1 MENEEK
7 VEVIEMSEISNLP
20 FGITQEE
27 FETQEELIDVNES
40 EVDVNATNQNE

>member
-7 VEVIEMSEISNLP
+7 VEEIEMSEISNLP

-27 FETQEELIDVNES
+27 FETQEELVEVS
-40 EVDVNATNQNE
+40 EGDVNATNQNE

>member
-27 FETQEELIDVNES
+27 FETQEELIDAS
-40 EVDVNATNQNE
+40 EVSVNDTNKNE